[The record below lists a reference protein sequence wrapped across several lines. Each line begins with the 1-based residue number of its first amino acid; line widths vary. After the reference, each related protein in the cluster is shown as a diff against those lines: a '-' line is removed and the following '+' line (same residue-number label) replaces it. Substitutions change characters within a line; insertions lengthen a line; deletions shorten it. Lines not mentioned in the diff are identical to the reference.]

1 MIFGPKNPLSKRDPA
16 VQPVGF
22 WMDTLC
28 VPVKDDE
35 ARKQAIRKMRNIY
48 ELADRVL
55 VLDSWTQALSRSADI
70 IEKACR
76 LYLSN
81 WQSRLWTLQESVLAH
96 GLFIQFKDGPQSL
109 ESMQK
114 DLQEA
119 ERSRSELRYYC
130 TLGVTLYLVPLFA
143 LQLHRTPTDAT
154 SEVFLALLG
163 GVVTRTTTKRS
174 DETICLSTI
183 LAIDPA
189 PLLDI
194 PGKKERKLTKEEE
207 LVREQQACE
216 KRMQKFLEMVGSF
229 EQGIV
234 FSDLPRLKSEGFG
247 WAPKPFLDQPGLK
260 MPESTNPFKSDKA
273 KMASVKPNGQGLL
286 VTCPGILL
294 TGVRSNLGCTVIV
307 RQDPEFWCTL
317 TLKPEDAQEPNWDL
331 DPALQYAIISNDH
344 IDRKEVQEQSEAIL
358 GILLGEDEEGNR
370 KLRYFCRAKVR
381 WWAEDL
387 VKVRMHLEGFILEEP
402 NRDQTVS
409 GEWLEDQK

>member
-1 MIFGPKNPLSKRDPA
+1 
-16 VQPVGF
+16 
-22 WMDTLC
+22 MDTLC

-96 GLFIQFKDGPQSL
+96 GLFIQFKDGPQTL

-130 TLGVTLYLVPLFA
+130 TLGLTLYLVPLFA
-143 LQLHRTPTDAT
+143 LQLQRTPTDAP

-183 LAIDPA
+183 LALDPA

-194 PGKKERKLTKEEE
+194 PGRKKGNSPKRKNLC
-207 LVREQQACE
+207 V
-216 KRMQKFLEMVGSF
+216 SN
-229 EQGIV
+229 
-234 FSDLPRLKSEGFG
+234 
-247 WAPKPFLDQPGLK
+247 KP
-260 MPESTNPFKSDKA
+260 A
-273 KMASVKPNGQGLL
+273 
-286 VTCPGILL
+286 
-294 TGVRSNLGCTVIV
+294 
-307 RQDPEFWCTL
+307 
-317 TLKPEDAQEPNWDL
+317 
-331 DPALQYAIISNDH
+331 
-344 IDRKEVQEQSEAIL
+344 RKECK
-358 GILLGEDEEGNR
+358 N
-370 KLRYFCRAKVR
+370 F
-381 WWAEDL
+381 
-387 VKVRMHLEGFILEEP
+387 
-402 NRDQTVS
+402 
-409 GEWLEDQK
+409 